1 MSKKYILKSFDEA
14 SEKLNIDY
22 KKELNP
28 EQFKV
33 VTDIN
38 GACLVLAGAGSG
50 KTRTLVYRV
59 AYMLEKGIK
68 PERILLMTFTN
79 KAAKEMNSRIE
90 LLLKKKPQGLWG
102 GTFHHVGNR
111 ILRMYGKQI
120 GINPDFQILDQE
132 DAKDMV
138 KSCLAELNI
147 PKDKYFP
154 KADAILR
161 IISLGI
167 NTNKSVRDIVES
179 RFSYLEESVIPRIE
193 AAAGAYQEKKKQSN
207 SLDYDDLLSK
217 WNQLLLESAEIREKL
232 VKKFQYILVDEYQD
246 TNYIQGEIVKNLA
259 GENPNVLAVGDDSQ
273 SIYSFR
279 GATVSNI
286 LNFPK
291 IFKQTKTFK
300 LETNYRST
308 PEILNLANASI
319 KHNLNQFEKNL
330 NTSKASSDKPVLA
343 AFYDSRKQADFICQR
358 ILELSQDEGVSLND
372 MAVLFRAHYQSLELE
387 IALSKRSIPY
397 EIRGGLRFFEQA
409 HIKDVIAHL
418 KAYNNFSDE
427 LAWTRILR
435 LQEGI
440 GPANAAKV
448 WKKVSAA
455 KDLAELSTADFGDL
469 PPKIKKGFDGVVSI
483 LQKINQLA
491 EGEISESIRLVYSSG
506 YDKYLASSFDN
517 ASDRMDDLNQL
528 IDYASSYDSLEKFL
542 ADVALSEGFKGQ
554 SILDYNDGPDEAV
567 TLSTIHQAKGLEWK
581 VVFILNLVDGQFP
594 HAKVFDRPEELEEE
608 RRLFYVGST
617 RAKDKLY
624 LTYPMM
630 STRGDV
636 FTRVSQFVSE
646 VPEDLYDKWDI
657 EEEKSYDD
665 FDDGEDDG
673 EVRYV
678 DEDTGGI
685 LDIYLRNS

>member
-1 MSKKYILKSFDEA
+1 MSKKYILKNFDQPA
-14 SEKLNIDY
+14 ADFHIDY

-28 EQFKV
+28 EQYKV
-33 VTDIN
+33 VTDIA
-38 GACLVLAGAGSG
+38 GPCLVLAGAGSG

-59 AYMLEKGIK
+59 AYMLEQGIS

-79 KAAKEMNSRIE
+79 KAAKEMISRIE
-90 LLLKKKPQGLWG
+90 LLLKRKPQGLWG

-111 ILRMYGKQI
+111 VLRIYGKHL
-120 GINPDFQILDQE
+120 GIKNDFQILDQE
-132 DAKDMV
+132 DAKDLL
-138 KSCLAELNI
+138 KSCLADLNI
-147 PKDKYFP
+147 SKDKYFP
-154 KADAILR
+154 KAEAILK
-161 IISLGI
+161 IISLGT
-167 NTNKSVRDIVES
+167 NTNQSVRTVIEN
-179 RFSYLEESVIPRIE
+179 RFSYLSEEIIPRIE
-193 AAAGAYQEKKKQSN
+193 TIAQTYQEKKKQAN

-217 WNQLLLESAEIREKL
+217 WNQLLLESPLVRERL

-259 GENPNVLAVGDDSQ
+259 GGKPNILAVGDDSQ

-291 IFKQTKTFK
+291 VFTGTKTFK

-319 KHNLNQFEKNL
+319 KNNVNQFEKNL
-330 NTSKASSDKPVLA
+330 KTSKPAAEKPVLA
-343 AFYDSRKQADFICQR
+343 AFIDGNKQADFICQR
-358 ILELSQDEGVSLND
+358 VLELSQDEGISLSD

-387 IALSKRSIPY
+387 MALSKRSIPY
-397 EIRGGLRFFEQA
+397 EVRGGLRFFEQA
-409 HIKDVIAHL
+409 HIKDVIAYL

-427 LAWTRILR
+427 LSWTRVLR

-448 WKKVSAA
+448 WRRLAAA
-455 KDLAELSTADFGDL
+455 KDFQELLTFDFGDMSF
-469 PPKIKKGFDGVVSI
+469 KVSRGFNEVRNI
-483 LQKINQLA
+483 LQKINQLPP
-491 EGEISESIRLVYSSG
+491 GSISESIRLVYAAG
-506 YDKYLASSFDN
+506 YDKYLASNFDN

-528 IDYASSYDSLEKFL
+528 IDYAASYDSWDKFL

-554 SILDYNDGPDEAV
+554 SIKGYNNGPDEAI

-581 VVFILNLVDGQFP
+581 VVFIINLVDGQFP
-594 HAKVFDRPEELEEE
+594 HAKVFDQPEALEEE
-608 RRLFYVGST
+608 RRLFYVSST

-630 STRGDV
+630 TARGDT
-636 FTRVSQFVSE
+636 FTQVSQFLRE
-646 VPEDLYDKWDI
+646 IPDHLYDKWDI
-657 EEEKSYDD
+657 EEAGGYRDL
-665 FDDGEDDG
+665 DDG

-678 DEDTGGI
+678 DEDSGGI
-685 LDIYLRNS
+685 LDIYFRQK